1 MEEILYDTS
10 ALIDLL
16 KSGKRAA
23 RGFTTILNVVEFPK
37 ALDLKELGILY
48 PAVEDYDEA
57 LKIAVSLLKIGKP
70 VPAIDIMIA
79 AICLRRGLSLLT
91 ADVHFTHIKL
101 VKGEFNLR
109 LIE

>member
-10 ALIDLL
+10 ALINLL
-16 KSGKRAA
+16 KSGKQAA
-23 RGFTTILNVVEFPK
+23 RGFTTILNIVEFPK

-48 PAVEDYDEA
+48 PTVEDYEEA

-70 VPAIDIMIA
+70 VPAIDIVIA
-79 AICLRRGLSLLT
+79 AMCLRRGLLLLT
-91 ADVHFTHIKL
+91 TDVHFTHVKLIKS
-101 VKGEFNLR
+101 EFNVR